1 MTWHNRRA
9 SFYYALAAGAAV
21 LVVLLIVAPAYA
33 VATAANAFFAV
44 YLVLSAIKLRY
55 LSAGYLHKHAARV
68 DVPEWTIFVVTLFA
82 VAVTVVSLFRLIN
95 VVNHPTVPQL
105 ALALA
110 SVALGWVTVHTMAAF
125 HYAHIYWSPPH
136 IRSDGSAPRQGGLEF
151 PQTPEPGGYEFVYF
165 AFVIGMTAQT
175 SDVAI
180 TSTEM
185 RKLSIVHGVV
195 SFFFN
200 TVLVAAAVNLAV
212 SFAG

>member
-1 MTWHNRRA
+1 MTRHSRSA

-21 LVVLLIVAPAYA
+21 LAVLLIIAPAYA
-33 VATAANAFFAV
+33 IATAANAFFAV

-55 LSAGYLHKHAARV
+55 LSAAYLHKHAARV
-68 DVPEWTIFVVTLFA
+68 DVPEWVIFAVTLFA
-82 VAVTVVSLFRLIN
+82 VAVTVASLFRLIN
-95 VVNHPTVPQL
+95 AASPPTAPQL

-125 HYAHIYWSPPH
+125 HYAHVYWSPAR
-136 IRSDGSAPRQGGLEF
+136 IRSGDAAARRGGLEF

-175 SDVAI
+175 SDVAV